1 MSVSASTSISRRGT
15 PANLVPGGGA
25 WKPGQSG
32 NPGGRPKHDVD
43 IAALARVHGPK
54 CIEVAAGL
62 LKDAD
67 PKVRLAAAVALLD
80 RGFGRPQQ
88 RIETS
93 ANDSLTLH
101 LIAAQAISGQLLEGK
116 VVTTDDTVT
125 NDKQPVV
132 LDATPPLE

>member
-1 MSVSASTSISRRGT
+1 MSEHATSSVIAVRSRTSGSWR
-15 PANLVPGGGA
+15 
-25 WKPGQSG
+25 PGQSG
-32 NPGGRPKHDVD
+32 NPQGRAPALVD
-43 IAALARVHGPK
+43 IAALARKHGPR
-54 CIEVAAGL
+54 CIEVAAAL

-67 PKVRLAAAVALLD
+67 PKIRLAASMALLD

-93 ANDSLTLH
+93 QGDSLTLH

-116 VVTTDDTVT
+116 VVTPDDA
-125 NDKQPVV
+125 KPEPKAAVV